1 MIELWILFAILSGIF
16 VSFREMYIK
25 KYCKQPPEI
34 ISFTTRLYGS
44 LVIAVIAFRGEI
56 IIKNVPVFCGITAFT
71 VMITAFTTV
80 VRLKLIKEEDLS
92 LTTPWLGA
100 VPLFMV
106 LWSVVI
112 YHDLPNAISLIGII
126 FVSFGAFTINLKG
139 KTLQIKKAS
148 VLMLLIALLLGLT
161 TSVDKIAIGAS
172 SAITYSLLWTIL
184 SAIFMYGVV
193 KKKTKKVPILDR
205 YLMVQAVLWVGEFV
219 LQMLA
224 VQYVSKEASGPTY
237 VKTLT
242 MLNIVITT
250 FVGGIV
256 FKEGDK
262 RKRRLSALLIFIGA
276 VILVIFR

>member
-1 MIELWILFAILSGIF
+1 MFEVWILFAILSGIF

-25 KYCKQPPEI
+25 KFCNQSPEI

-44 LVIAVIAFRGEI
+44 LIIAVIALQNRI
-56 IIKNVPVFCGITAFT
+56 VIKNVPVFCGITLLT
-71 VMITAFTTV
+71 VVITAFTTV

-92 LTTPWLGA
+92 LTTPWLGM

-106 LWSVVI
+106 VWCLVI
-112 YHDLPNAISLIGII
+112 YRQLPNAVSLFGILLVCI
-126 FVSFGAFTINLKG
+126 GAFAINFKG
-139 KTLQIKKAS
+139 GIFKIKKAS
-148 VLMLLIALLLGLT
+148 LLMLLIALLLGLT

-184 SAIFMYGVV
+184 SAAFMYAVA
-193 KKKTKKVPILDR
+193 KKKSKKVSILNR
-205 YLMVQAVLWVGEFV
+205 HLMVQAVLWVGEFV
-219 LQMLA
+219 FQMLA
-224 VQYVSKEASGPTY
+224 IQYISREAAGPTY

-250 FVGGIV
+250 FLGGFL

-262 RKRRLSALLIFIGA
+262 KRRSLSAVLIFAGA
-276 VILVIFR
+276 VILVLFR